1 MVILKSRVDQLVV
14 DLNIMLVG
22 ISIKTFPSQW
32 CKKGCLDDGCW
43 QDCRI
48 RGGWSGGQVGFRG
61 NPQLPTQRITPPSPR
76 LYPTHTLTPLNGIQ
90 CMLLTS
96 TCPVAHSWNSPHCN
110 ACLLTEMC
118 LLAFTATHPRVA
130 KSDLNSTDAYFATKN

>member
-1 MVILKSRVDQLVV
+1 M
-14 DLNIMLVG
+14 
-22 ISIKTFPSQW
+22 
-32 CKKGCLDDGCW
+32 
-43 QDCRI
+43 
-48 RGGWSGGQVGFRG
+48 GFRG
-61 NPQLPTQRITPPSPR
+61 NPQLPTQRITPPVPPR

-130 KSDLNSTDAYFATKN
+130 KSDLNSTDAYFATKNSTKKWPKKDLKLPKIAQIGPKMTRNCQNGPKMTQNGPKISTS

>member
-1 MVILKSRVDQLVV
+1 M
-14 DLNIMLVG
+14 
-22 ISIKTFPSQW
+22 
-32 CKKGCLDDGCW
+32 
-43 QDCRI
+43 
-48 RGGWSGGQVGFRG
+48 GFRG

-130 KSDLNSTDAYFATKN
+130 KSDLNSTDAYFATKNSTKKWPKNDLKLPKIAQKLPKIAQIGPKMTQNCQNGPKMTQNGPKISTS

>member
-1 MVILKSRVDQLVV
+1 M
-14 DLNIMLVG
+14 
-22 ISIKTFPSQW
+22 
-32 CKKGCLDDGCW
+32 
-43 QDCRI
+43 
-48 RGGWSGGQVGFRG
+48 GFRG
-61 NPQLPTQRITPPSPR
+61 NPQLPTQRITPPVPPR

-118 LLAFTATHPRVA
+118 LLAFTAFTHPCAIVHSPLTDKQSHTNGEEVWPFSTAIR
-130 KSDLNSTDAYFATKN
+130 NSGGRTFSFFKFLSNCPRLKCILFFFY